1 MYLPSRSIFWL
12 IVACGMFVTALDAPA
27 QSSSTPLASSSP
39 KKKKPQRALKW
50 PYRFTIPMS
59 SHLET
64 APKRGDKSEQLIY
77 ETENF
82 IFYSP
87 VHLQRKARE
96 RLARIFECG
105 LEANMVLSQLLPI
118 RRMEQRREIIEKEE
132 DAQAS
137 LPKGEVFESERPK
150 LKTYLFKTMEDY
162 YAAGA
167 SPGSAGVY
175 RFGFSH
181 KNDVSGLVRDEIL
194 VPLPSM
200 GILPNGKVEDR
211 SVDSHVLVHELT
223 HQCTALNFIPIWIN
237 EGLSEYVGYIS
248 TKSYSLNFSTS
259 PKGVQN
265 EVKRVAPKGVNYPF
279 SLKDFFTM
287 SQASFSSNMGN
298 GVNTYLLAA
307 VVTTYFMDLAG
318 KKGQQKLIAY
328 LEALNKAMPKNEP
341 PNVDKFVKSEEH
353 EEILKLLLDDKLETF
368 EDLEKDVIKRAK
380 KLKLKLE
387 FAGE

>member
-1 MYLPSRSIFWL
+1 ML
-12 IVACGMFVTALDAPA
+12 TTLDAHA
-27 QSSSTPLASSSP
+27 QSSAPPSSSSTS
-39 KKKKPQRALKW
+39 KKKKPKRALKW
-50 PYRFTIPMS
+50 PYRFTMSMS

-64 APKRGDKSEQLIY
+64 EPKRGDKSEQLIY

-105 LEANMVLSQLLPI
+105 LEANMMLSQLLPI
-118 RRMEQRREIIEKEE
+118 RRMQQRREIIEKEE
-132 DAQAS
+132 ELQAG
-137 LPKGEVFESERPK
+137 LPKGETFESKRPK
-150 LKTYLFKTMEDY
+150 LKTYLYKTMEDY

-181 KNDVSGLVRDEIL
+181 KNDASGLVRDEVL

-200 GILPNGKVEDR
+200 GILPDGKVEDR
-211 SVDSHVLVHELT
+211 TVDSHVLVHELT

-248 TKSYSLNFSTS
+248 TKSYSLNFATS
-259 PKGVQN
+259 PKGVQG
-265 EVKRVAPKGVNYPF
+265 EVKRVAPKGAQYPF

-307 VVTTYFMDLAG
+307 VVATYFMDLSG

-328 LEALNKAMPKNEP
+328 LEALNKAMPKEG
-341 PNVDKFVKSEEH
+341 VLDIEKFTKSAEH
-353 EEILKLLLDDKLETF
+353 EEILELLLDDKIETF
-368 EDLEKDVIKRAK
+368 EDLEKDLIKRAK

-387 FAGE
+387 FNAES